1 MDSQNRYKN
10 MIWKESKEYKYTEEF
25 VEYLKDEI
33 INKRETINS
42 LSKKMKIS
50 YRVIKNIVKEN
61 DIQIQIHNHNS
72 SYKAI
77 YQDYDWCYQK
87 FMIEGLNH
95 DEMAKEGNTSK
106 RTIEKWCTE
115 KHHLTQKYRQK
126 NKQLNEIQRN
136 LIIGSLLGDGHI
148 DKRELQPTF
157 IVSHA
162 EEQKDY
168 LFWKYN
174 ILKDF
179 CNIKPTY
186 YENKNAKTFP
196 NGGKYKCQPYY
207 RLCTRVHDCLIPL
220 RIMSV
225 KELLDNI
232 NEMSFSIALL
242 DDGYRGSTWSYCI
255 APYMKEEKEYMIN
268 IFKTKFNI
276 NGYISDKDDRY
287 MLFTAIDSKKIDDI
301 ILRNI
306 PNNLDIIQY
315 KIINNNKIK
324 ELSNYRMVKMK
335 DGTECGLARF
345 CKIYHIGNEKNNKK
359 YIFLCNLFDNGITD
373 EENLILNYKE
383 EFDNE

>member
-179 CNIKPTY
+179 
-186 YENKNAKTFP
+186 
-196 NGGKYKCQPYY
+196 
-207 RLCTRVHDCLIPL
+207 
-220 RIMSV
+220 
-225 KELLDNI
+225 
-232 NEMSFSIALL
+232 
-242 DDGYRGSTWSYCI
+242 
-255 APYMKEEKEYMIN
+255 
-268 IFKTKFNI
+268 
-276 NGYISDKDDRY
+276 
-287 MLFTAIDSKKIDDI
+287 
-301 ILRNI
+301 
-306 PNNLDIIQY
+306 
-315 KIINNNKIK
+315 
-324 ELSNYRMVKMK
+324 
-335 DGTECGLARF
+335 
-345 CKIYHIGNEKNNKK
+345 
-359 YIFLCNLFDNGITD
+359 
-373 EENLILNYKE
+373 
-383 EFDNE
+383 